1 LKEREEKM
9 VIVRPI
15 KGFYLLTVILI
26 AVLLPLSLFFALQ
39 KPVSINVDGK
49 TIHSRVFF
57 ASKVGEV
64 LEKESI
70 KIGARDMVEPSLN
83 AVVKKNCNIVVTR
96 AFKVTVVADGKS
108 NNVISTPI
116 SIREAIKL
124 AGVTLGE
131 KDIVKNLASR
141 QNCSGPGDRGNSCYR
156 KPGNRKKQRFPAVQ
170 TGLQTIPWKGAYPP
184 LSAGKDGLAMQTIRV
199 IYHNGQE
206 VKREVIKSETLVEPK
221 NRLVAMGTITSVS
234 RGSHTINFKE
244 AKYMETSAYTYTGYR
259 TATGRTPEVGTVAVD
274 PSVIPLGSSCI
285 RRIWLCSGSGYW
297 RSHQR
302 HRVDVFMEDALI
314 AQLGEANSKGVYHEL
329 TADVFTYV

>member
-1 LKEREEKM
+1 
-9 VIVRPI
+9 
-15 KGFYLLTVILI
+15 
-26 AVLLPLSLFFALQ
+26 
-39 KPVSINVDGK
+39 
-49 TIHSRVFF
+49 
-57 ASKVGEV
+57 
-64 LEKESI
+64 
-70 KIGARDMVEPSLN
+70 
-83 AVVKKNCNIVVTR
+83 VVKKNCNIVVTR

-131 KDIVKNLASR
+131 KDIVKTLPVDKTV
-141 QNCSGPGDRGNSCYR
+141 PGQEIEVIRVTESQVTE
-156 KPGNRKKQRFPAVQ
+156 K
-170 TGLQTIPWKGAYPP
+170 TTIPCGTDRTSDDTLERGLTRT

-259 TATGRTPEVGTVAVD
+259 TATGRTPQVGTVAVD
-274 PSVIPLGSSCI
+274 PSVIPLGSNLYI
-285 RRIWLCSGSGYW
+285 EGYGYAQAADTGGSIKGN
-297 RSHQR
+297 
-302 HRVDVFMEDALI
+302 RVDVFMEDRT
-314 AQLGEANSKGVYHEL
+314 QCFNWGRRTVKVYIMN
-329 TADVFTYV
+329 